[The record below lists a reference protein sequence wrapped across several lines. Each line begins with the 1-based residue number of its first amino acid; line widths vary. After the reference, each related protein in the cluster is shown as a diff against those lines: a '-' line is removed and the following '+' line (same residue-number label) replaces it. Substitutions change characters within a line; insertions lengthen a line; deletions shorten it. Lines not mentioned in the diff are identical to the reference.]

1 VALAAVIPLS
11 LEKLTSLNLS
21 PSDLA
26 AWWGAIAAT
35 VALSWNILRAARS
48 NGRIKLQGI
57 YQLDSTKPILPPVF
71 AVRVTNV
78 GSKPILIQGIAIQL
92 KKGSTPTHHFSPC
105 ETPMMLARGMSFL
118 QVIDRTG
125 WLPTDA
131 ERLYAWD
138 SSGKHWYL
146 RRKELRWLLD
156 QRRRF
161 ITAKSKQVVAL

>member
-1 VALAAVIPLS
+1 MALAAVIPLS
-11 LEKLTSLNLS
+11 LEKLTSLNVS
-21 PSDLA
+21 HGDLV

-35 VALSWNILRAARS
+35 VAISWNILRAVRS
-48 NGRIKLQGI
+48 KGRIKLQGI
-57 YQLDSTKPILPPVF
+57 YQVDSTKPILPPVF

-105 ETPMMLARGMSFL
+105 ETPMMIARGMSFL

-161 ITAKSKQVVAL
+161 IAAKSKQVVTL